1 MTEALRRRLERLEA
15 LALCGASGCTCGT
28 PHGPPAGRVIIW
40 DERKGPPPEV
50 PACPVHGETH
60 VIVLTFVS
68 PARPDAD

>member
-15 LALCGASGCTCGT
+15 LAPQSASGCTCGT

-50 PACPVHGETH
+50 PACPVHETL
-60 VIVLTFVS
+60 VIVRTIIAPRR
-68 PARPDAD
+68 PAAE